1 MKRKR
6 RPPKAAPTMPERIK
20 MLAPTPIVHD
30 PPSLLGNVRGLLHV
44 WPQLVAYPGRLAAL
58 LGVDEYA
65 VHDALEAL
73 EVEGEVLS

>member
-1 MKRKR
+1 MQRKR
-6 RPPKAAPTMPERIK
+6 RPPKAAPTMPGRIK
-20 MLAPTPIVHD
+20 MLAPTHIVHETVLAD
-30 PPSLLGNVRGLLHV
+30 VRGLLHV

-58 LGVDEYA
+58 LEVDEYA

>member
-1 MKRKR
+1 
-6 RPPKAAPTMPERIK
+6 MPERIK
-20 MLAPTPIVHD
+20 MLAPTPIVHETVLAD
-30 PPSLLGNVRGLLHV
+30 VRGLLHV
-44 WPQLVAYPGRLAAL
+44 WPQLVAYLGRLAAL